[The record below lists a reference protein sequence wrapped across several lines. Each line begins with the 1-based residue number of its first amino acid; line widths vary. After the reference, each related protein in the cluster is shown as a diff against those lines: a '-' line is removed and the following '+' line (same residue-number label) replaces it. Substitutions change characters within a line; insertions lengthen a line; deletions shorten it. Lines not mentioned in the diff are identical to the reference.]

1 MAGLTNSV
9 NANSITP
16 LLPVQGGSGVSSP
29 TAHGILVSEGASAF
43 NPIVL
48 TAGEV
53 LIGTTSGDPS
63 GATLTAG
70 TGVSIASASGS
81 ITISSTSSTWVTET
95 SGPVTMTVN
104 SKYFAA
110 SATQITFVLP
120 ATAAVGSS
128 FEICATAAGTG
139 GWTLTESTG
148 QSIILGNETTTTTS
162 GSITSASTQGD
173 WIMLVCSVANTN
185 FVATMRQGQAT
196 VA

>member
-16 LLPVQGGSGVSSP
+16 LLPIQGGTGVSSP
-29 TAHGILVSEGASAF
+29 TAHGVLISEGTGAF
-43 NPIVL
+43 TPIVL

-53 LIGTTSGDPS
+53 LIGTTSSDPT

-70 TGVSIASASGS
+70 TNISITSASGS
-81 ITISSTSSTWVTET
+81 ITIAGTSSTWITET
-95 SGPVTMTVN
+95 SGPVTMAVN

-110 SATQITFVLP
+110 SATQISFVLP
-120 ATAAVGSS
+120 AVAAVGSS

-139 GWTLTESTG
+139 GWIINEGTG
-148 QSIILGNETTTTTS
+148 QSIIIGNETTTTTS
-162 GSITSASTQGD
+162 GSITSNSTQGD
-173 WIMLVCSVANTN
+173 WIMLVCSIANTG
-185 FVATMRQGQAT
+185 FVASMRQGQAT

>member
-16 LLPVQGGSGVSSP
+16 LLPIQGGSGVSSP
-29 TAHGILVSEGASAF
+29 TVHGILIAEGASAF

-53 LIGTTSGDPS
+53 LIGTTSGDPV

-70 TGVSIASASGS
+70 TGVSITSASGS
-81 ITISSTSSTWVTET
+81 ITVATTGSTWITET
-95 SGPVTMTVN
+95 SGPVTMVVN

-110 SATQITFVLP
+110 SGTQISFVLP
-120 ATAAVGSS
+120 STAAVGSS
-128 FEICATAAGTG
+128 FDVAATAAGTG
-139 GWTLTESTG
+139 GWVINESTG
-148 QSIILGNETTTTTS
+148 QSIIIGNETTTTTS

-173 WIMLVCSVANTN
+173 WIHIVCTVANTN
-185 FVATMRQGQAT
+185 FIASMMQGQAT
-196 VA
+196 VV